1 MRMDGSF
8 LTAIPV
14 RHHEWRHALLWSVNR
29 VNLLAIKRGANGAPP
44 LELKYQFDTETWRAA
59 RDGEDLTPRLDPAR
73 ANFMLSVLEG
83 IKVSRWLDADDEKAL
98 AALEKPSLVLTVT
111 EFITD
116 QEGENSGVMDRTVSL
131 APSATPGFCYG
142 RLDKEPH
149 PFLLDAET
157 CGKLAA
163 DLLEQ

>member
-1 MRMDGSF
+1 
-8 LTAIPV
+8 
-14 RHHEWRHALLWSVNR
+14 
-29 VNLLAIKRGANGAPP
+29 
-44 LELKYQFDTETWRAA
+44 
-59 RDGEDLTPRLDPAR
+59 
-73 ANFMLSVLEG
+73 MLSVLEG
-83 IKVSRWLDADDEKAL
+83 IKVSRWLAADDEKAL